1 MAPGE
6 SLALVLEDTELGRW
20 ALRRALETQ
29 GFRVFAFSTWN
40 EASECLVR
48 TPVSLAL
55 VAVSSILE
63 NVVGVLG
70 HLGQEHPDT
79 HFILLAD
86 QDSLGEIRPICDPAI
101 DILTKPF
108 DLAALGKVAAARVRP
123 VAPLPDCSS
132 P

>member
-1 MAPGE
+1 MAVGE

-29 GFRVFAFSTWN
+29 GFRVFTFSTWN
-40 EASECLVR
+40 EASECLLR

-55 VAVSSILE
+55 VAVSPILE
-63 NVVGVLG
+63 NVAGVIS
-70 HLGQEHPDT
+70 HLGQDHPDT
-79 HFILLAD
+79 HFVLLTD
-86 QDSLGEIRPICDPAI
+86 QDSLGEIRPMCDSRI

-108 DLAALGKVAAARVRP
+108 DLAALGRLATTRVRP
-123 VAPLPDCSS
+123 VAAVPDCSS

>member
-1 MAPGE
+1 MAIGE

-29 GFRVFAFSTWN
+29 GFRVFAFGTWA
-40 EASECLVR
+40 EASECLMR

-55 VAVSSILE
+55 VAVSTIFE
-63 NVVGVLG
+63 NVAGILG
-70 HLGQEHPDT
+70 SLGQEHPDT

-86 QDSLGEIRPICDPAI
+86 QDSLGELRPICDPAI

-108 DLAALGKVAAARVRP
+108 DLAALGRAAAAGVRP
-123 VAPLPDCSS
+123 SAPLPDCSS